1 MWGFCLFVYF
11 SLWHEV
17 CAMRPGRKKKLS
29 TGAGIYCHVGVDFQH
44 HVLVLVKE
52 KDAEGRHFLGD
63 AARLRDARD
72 DAHRPHYA
80 LDGGVVRWLQS
91 LKKRA
96 NECHFKVKVK
106 QDMFLTSWAL
116 LHRNPEWEQIFT
128 RTFIFP
134 STEHIW
140 KRKTFK
146 TLSKFC
152 TCSFPICHLRSYII
166 LFVEGIAILF
176 SATSMQHWPKGLWV
190 WI

>member
-1 MWGFCLFVYF
+1 
-11 SLWHEV
+11 
-17 CAMRPGRKKKLS
+17 MRPGRKKKLS

-63 AARLRDARD
+63 AARLGDARD

-96 NECHFKVKVK
+96 NKCHFKVKVK

-116 LHRNPEWEQIFT
+116 FSRVTETQSDSKYSHVHLFFLLPNIFES
-128 RTFIFP
+128 R
-134 STEHIW
+134 
-140 KRKTFK
+140 KKTFK
-146 TLSKFC
+146 TSPNLFNNIKLYLLLKFC

-166 LFVEGIAILF
+166 LFVKGIAILF

-190 WI
+190 